1 MASFT
6 EAKENPVAQLWD
18 EIDDIHAGMLG
29 LMGGNMHMQ
38 PMAPNADRKR
48 NAIWFFTKTDSH
60 LVQALRPG
68 SRAHFCVVGKDHDY
82 HACLAGTLTE
92 NKDPAKIDEYW
103 NSVVAAWYEG
113 GKSDPKLTLL
123 ELKLDD
129 GEIWASTDSS
139 LKFGWEIAKANMSD
153 EKMPD
158 VGVHRE
164 VRFA

>member
-1 MASFT
+1 M
-6 EAKENPVAQLWD
+6 PRW
-18 EIDDIHAGMLG
+18 H
-29 LMGGNMHMQ
+29 
-38 PMAPNADRKR
+38 ADRKQGPGEDR
-48 NAIWFFTKTDSH
+48 RVLELGRGC
-60 LVQALRPG
+60 LVR
-68 SRAHFCVVGKDHDY
+68 
-82 HACLAGTLTE
+82 
-92 NKDPAKIDEYW
+92 
-103 NSVVAAWYEG
+103 G